1 MPPRIMREAIE
12 GIAERL
18 EDDKYRMEYGEA
30 AAQMGFAISLTFARQ
45 ERGLSQQELAD
56 LLGVSKK
63 YVVRLESG
71 DANPSIA
78 KAGRIFAALWLTPI
92 DKPFPLLKGYG
103 PYEPPREHV
112 SGQDAAP
119 KQPLDATDQAATKS
133 AQAGN

>member
-1 MPPRIMREAIE
+1 MLTDFSARL
-12 GIAERL
+12 AEEL
-18 EDDKYRMEYGEA
+18 EDNEERMGYGEEA
-30 AAQMGFAISLTFARQ
+30 AKMSFAIALTFARQ

-56 LLGVSKK
+56 LLGVSKA

-103 PYEPPREHV
+103 PYEPPRERN
-112 SGQDAAP
+112 SEPSAEAAHD
-119 KQPLDATDQAATKS
+119 KTTRKAKR
-133 AQAGN
+133 

>member
-1 MPPRIMREAIE
+1 MLPRIMREAIE

-30 AAQMGFAISLTFARQ
+30 AAQMCFAISLTFARQ
-45 ERGLSQQELAD
+45 ERGLTQQELAD

-63 YVVRLESG
+63 YIVRLESG
-71 DANPSIA
+71 EANPSIA

-103 PYEPPREHV
+103 PYEPPREYT
-112 SGQDAAP
+112 SGRDASP
-119 KQPLDATDQAATKS
+119 E
-133 AQAGN
+133 

>member
-1 MPPRIMREAIE
+1 MLIDV
-12 GIAERL
+12 IAESAKEL
-18 EDDKYRMEYGEA
+18 EDDEERMEYGEVA
-30 AAQMGFAISLTFARQ
+30 AKSSFALALTFARQ

-56 LLGVSKK
+56 LLGVSKA

-103 PYEPPREHV
+103 PYEPPR
-112 SGQDAAP
+112 DPKPAAETAHEKATP
-119 KQPLDATDQAATKS
+119 KTKR
-133 AQAGN
+133 

>member
-1 MPPRIMREAIE
+1 MQYPDAIVR
-12 GIAERL
+12 IAEEI
-18 EDDKYRMEYGEA
+18 EDIEARMEYGEA
-30 AAQMGFAISLTFARQ
+30 AAQMGFALALTFARQ
-45 ERGLSQQELAD
+45 ERGLTQQELAD
-56 LLGVSKK
+56 LIGVSKA

-119 KQPLDATDQAATKS
+119 S
-133 AQAGN
+133 ASKETGRKVER

>member
-1 MPPRIMREAIE
+1 MTSTGWSTA
-12 GIAERL
+12 
-18 EDDKYRMEYGEA
+18 EA
-30 AAQMGFAISLTFARQ
+30 AAQTGFAIALTFARQ

-71 DANPSIA
+71 EANPSIA

-103 PYEPPREHV
+103 PYEPPREYV

-119 KQPLDATDQAATKS
+119 S
-133 AQAGN
+133 ASKETGRKVER

>member
-1 MPPRIMREAIE
+1 MREAIE

-18 EDDKYRMEYGEA
+18 ENDKYRMEYGEA
-30 AAQMGFAISLTFARQ
+30 AAQMGFALALTFARQ

-56 LLGVSKK
+56 LLGVSKA

-71 DANPSIA
+71 EANPSIA

-103 PYEPPREHV
+103 PYEPPRERN
-112 SGQDAAP
+112 SEPPAEAAHE
-119 KQPLDATDQAATKS
+119 KTTRKAKR
-133 AQAGN
+133 

>member
-1 MPPRIMREAIE
+1 MEYPNAIE
-12 GIAERL
+12 EIAKEITEDFEARL
-18 EDDKYRMEYGEA
+18 EFGEA
-30 AAQMGFAISLTFARQ
+30 AARVGFAISLTFARQ

-92 DKPFPLLKGYG
+92 DKPFPLLRGYG
-103 PYEPPREHV
+103 PYEPPREYAKPEPEP
-112 SGQDAAP
+112 QAKAA
-119 KQPLDATDQAATKS
+119 QE
-133 AQAGN
+133 GN